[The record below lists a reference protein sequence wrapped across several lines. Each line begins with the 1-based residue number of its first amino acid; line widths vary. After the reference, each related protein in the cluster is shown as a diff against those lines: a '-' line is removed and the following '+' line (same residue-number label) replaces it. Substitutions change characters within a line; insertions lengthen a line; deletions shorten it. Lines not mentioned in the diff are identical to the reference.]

1 MEVTATRVPSPLQE
15 VPFSVDRLGTGSF
28 RGESGVSLDE
38 ALRELPG
45 VAVSDR
51 GNLSQGDRVSIRGI
65 GSRASFGVRGIRVL
79 VDDVPLTMPDGQ
91 SQLNNLDLHA
101 VGDVEVLRGPSSWL
115 YGNAAG
121 GVIHFRTRP
130 PRGGGR
136 GRAGGD
142 RRFRGHE
149 AGAGV
154 SRPRALGTR
163 SRSQRRPARAR
174 GLPRSRGR
182 PHAPLQPRRRPPGH
196 RVGRGYFGVQFR
208 RRPLPAE
215 SQLPVPARPP
225 TATRAAPASS
235 CAPRGL
241 PSGCARGRE
250 D

>member
-1 MEVTATRVPSPLQE
+1 MTAALAGRLQPVLAAGLILLLPLSRSAAVPSEADEALPDTTAVDSLTPVEFPEVEVTATRVPSPLQE
-15 VPFSVDRLGTGSF
+15 VPFSVDRLGAGSF

-130 PRGGGR
+130 PAAGGR
-136 GRAGGD
+136 DRAGGD
-142 RRFRGHE
+142 RRFRRHE

-154 SRPRALGTR
+154 GRSRGLGTR
-163 SRSQRRPARAR
+163 SPPQRRTARTGGGTAIT
-174 GLPRSRGR
+174 PPVSRGASIS
-182 PHAPLQPRRRPPGH
+182 PAP
-196 RVGRGYFGVQFR
+196 
-208 RRPLPAE
+208 
-215 SQLPVPARPP
+215 
-225 TATRAAPASS
+225 TR
-235 CAPRGL
+235 
-241 PSGCARGRE
+241 
-250 D
+250 